1 MNTIAFIGMDVHT
14 SSYTL
19 CVYDEVT
26 QDAKHVVRTE
36 ADPLNVLKYISNL
49 RYRYYEPGTEFICG
63 YEAGCLGYSL
73 YRYLEG
79 HNQRCVILAP
89 STMHREQSRPIKNDR
104 RDAKLIAQCLAHGTY
119 KAVYVPDEKDDA
131 VKEYIRMRTDHKDA
145 LKKIKQQILALTAR
159 LGHQYAKGNYWTQAH
174 LKWLRSLQLGG
185 VYQETLLEYL
195 ATYDRLSEA
204 IERFDA
210 RIEELA
216 EDDRYRENV
225 KKLVCFK
232 GVRTHTA
239 LSLLVETGDF
249 NRFEKAGQFA
259 AYLGLVPGQH
269 DSGGHGKNCGITKT
283 GNKHLRT
290 LLVEA
295 AQGFSHGRPGSKGR
309 VLKARQAGNPPDVLE
324 YADRANERLRRKYG
338 RLTAMSLKRSNVAK
352 AAVAR
357 ELACFIWGMMTGRLE
372 RRLS

>member
-131 VKEYIRMRTDHKDA
+131 VKEYIRMRTDHKEA

-249 NRFEKAGQFA
+249 NRFEKA
-259 AYLGLVPGQH
+259 
-269 DSGGHGKNCGITKT
+269 
-283 GNKHLRT
+283 
-290 LLVEA
+290 